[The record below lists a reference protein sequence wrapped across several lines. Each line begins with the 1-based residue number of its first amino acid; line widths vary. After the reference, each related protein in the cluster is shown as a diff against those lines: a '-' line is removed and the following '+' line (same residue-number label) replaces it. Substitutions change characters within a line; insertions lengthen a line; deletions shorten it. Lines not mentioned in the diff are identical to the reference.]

1 MMATLLEVLDG
12 KLNEH
17 VKQLVDV
24 ISAGGAKSHEHYKEL
39 CGTIRGL
46 QTAQYELAD
55 LVRKTKDYED
65 DRI

>member
-1 MMATLLEVLDG
+1 MATMLEVLNK
-12 KLNEH
+12 KLDEQ

-24 ISAGGAKSHEHYKEL
+24 VSGGGAKTYDHYKEL

-55 LVRKTKDYED
+55 LVRKTKEHED
-65 DRI
+65 E

>member
-1 MMATLLEVLDG
+1 MANMLEVLNK
-12 KLNEH
+12 KLDEQ

-24 ISAGGAKSHEHYKEL
+24 VSGGGAKTYDHYKEL

-55 LVRKTKDYED
+55 LVRKTKDYD
-65 DRI
+65 DD

>member
-1 MMATLLEVLDG
+1 MTTMLEVLNK
-12 KLNEH
+12 KLDEQ

-24 ISAGGAKSHEHYKEL
+24 VSGGGAKTYDHYKEL

-55 LVRKTKDYED
+55 LVRKTKEYED
-65 DRI
+65 D

>member
-1 MMATLLEVLDG
+1 MANMLEVLD
-12 KLNEH
+12 KKIEEQ
-17 VKQLVDV
+17 VQQLVDV
-24 ISAGGAKSHEHYKEL
+24 VSGGGAKTYDHYKEL

-65 DRI
+65 D

>member
-1 MMATLLEVLDG
+1 MTNMLEVLDK
-12 KLNEH
+12 KLEEQ

-24 ISAGGAKSHEHYKEL
+24 VSGGGAKTYDHYKEL

-55 LVRKTKDYED
+55 LVRKTKEYED
-65 DRI
+65 D

>member
-1 MMATLLEVLDG
+1 MATLLEVLDK
-12 KLNEH
+12 KLGEH

-24 ISAGGAKSHEHYKEL
+24 LSGGGAKSHDHYKEL

-46 QTAQYELAD
+46 QTAQMEIAD

-65 DRI
+65 D

>member
-1 MMATLLEVLDG
+1 MTTMLDVLNK
-12 KLNEH
+12 KLDEH

-24 ISAGGAKSHEHYKEL
+24 VSGGGAKSHDHYKEL

-55 LVRKTKDYED
+55 LVRKTKEYED
-65 DRI
+65 D

>member
-1 MMATLLEVLDG
+1 MANMLEVLDK
-12 KLNEH
+12 KLDEQ

-24 ISAGGAKSHEHYKEL
+24 VSGGGAKTYDHYKEL

-55 LVRKTKDYED
+55 LVRKTKEYD
-65 DRI
+65 DE

>member
-1 MMATLLEVLDG
+1 MATLLEVLDK
-12 KLNEH
+12 KLDEH

-24 ISAGGAKSHEHYKEL
+24 LSGGGAKSHDHYKEL

-46 QTAQYELAD
+46 QTAQMEIAD

-65 DRI
+65 D

>member
-1 MMATLLEVLDG
+1 MTNMLEVLD
-12 KLNEH
+12 KKIEEQ
-17 VKQLVDV
+17 VQQLVDV
-24 ISAGGAKSHEHYKEL
+24 VSGGGAKSYDHYKEL

-65 DRI
+65 D

>member
-1 MMATLLEVLDG
+1 MTSMLEVLNK
-12 KLNEH
+12 KLDEQ

-24 ISAGGAKSHEHYKEL
+24 VSGGGAKTYDHYKEL

-55 LVRKTKDYED
+55 LVRKTKEYED
-65 DRI
+65 D

>member
-1 MMATLLEVLDG
+1 MANMLEVLDK
-12 KLNEH
+12 KLEEQ

-24 ISAGGAKSHEHYKEL
+24 VSGGGAKTYDHYKEL

-55 LVRKTKDYED
+55 LVRKTKEYED
-65 DRI
+65 D